1 MLWAVQNGYMDQ
13 VPVERVS
20 EFQKALTDFLT
31 SQKVKLLATIGR
43 EKALS
48 QGLSAELKAVID
60 EFSKVWERTPVR

>member
-1 MLWAVQNGYMDQ
+1 MDQ